1 MNKMVAPTIN
11 AGAVTSAKR
20 GLAGSDQFWSRMP
33 SALQPAK
40 TNTRNEEVPSMTQ
53 PAPSNQA
60 TDLMNYLTE
69 QREHVLGIL
78 ENLPADAMS
87 RPVLPTGWTCAGLV
101 QHLALDVERFW
112 FRQVMM
118 GEQVEPDE
126 FGDDGWRVRPGVPAG
141 AVLDLYRREVRL
153 ADQIITSTSLETAPA
168 WWPGFFPPA
177 FHLDN
182 LRQVLLH
189 VIAETA
195 CHAGH
200 LDAARELIDG
210 RTWLILT

>member
-1 MNKMVAPTIN
+1 
-11 AGAVTSAKR
+11 
-20 GLAGSDQFWSRMP
+20 
-33 SALQPAK
+33 
-40 TNTRNEEVPSMTQ
+40 MTQ
-53 PAPSNQA
+53 PATNNQV
-60 TDLMNYLTE
+60 TDLVNCLTA

-78 ENLPADAMS
+78 ENLPEEAMR

-112 FRQVMM
+112 FRQVMT
-118 GEQVEPDE
+118 GEKIGPDE
-126 FGDDGWRVRPGVPAG
+126 FGDDGWQVRPEVPAA
-141 AVLDLYRREVRL
+141 AVLDLYRREIEL
-153 ADQIITSTSLETAPA
+153 ADKITVTAASLETPPA
-168 WWPGFFPPA
+168 WWPDFFPPS
-177 FHLDN
+177 FHLDD

-210 RTWLILT
+210 QTWLILS

>member
-1 MNKMVAPTIN
+1 M
-11 AGAVTSAKR
+11 R
-20 GLAGSDQFWSRMP
+20 
-33 SALQPAK
+33 
-40 TNTRNEEVPSMTQ
+40 
-53 PAPSNQA
+53 
-60 TDLMNYLTE
+60 
-69 QREHVLGIL
+69 
-78 ENLPADAMS
+78 

-112 FRQVMM
+112 FRRVMA

-126 FGDDGWRVRPGVPAG
+126 FGDDGWQVHPEVSVA
-141 AVLDLYRREVRL
+141 AVLDLYRREIAL
-153 ADQIITSTSLETAPA
+153 ADKIITAASLEAPPA
-168 WWPGFFPPA
+168 WWPDFFSPD

-210 RTWLILT
+210 QTWLILP